1 MRRGAAR
8 PLLRLPAIMEILEVS
23 AFVSFTLAIL
33 LLFAGKALTHAL
45 EPLRRYS
52 IPESVVG
59 GFICAACT
67 ALLYY
72 GFDLQVQFGLGVRDL
87 LLLYFFAAIG
97 LRTDLSTLLKG
108 GKALAILLAL
118 ATGYIVLQ
126 NLLGMGLADAFG
138 LDPRAG
144 LMLGSISL
152 TGGVGTTLAWA
163 PHFVENLG
171 ISNAM
176 ELGIAGNTV
185 GLIAAC
191 LIGGPIA
198 RYLLTRHRLQPSA
211 QTRLDVGLSFAEERP
226 RLDYYGVLWAWMWL
240 NLTLLLGEGLHNLL
254 ASTGLTLPEFVSCLM
269 AGIALRNGLPP
280 LRKLMFRNRL
290 LSLKLARA
298 SSWVNARDGLALI
311 SDICLGLFLTM
322 ALMGLRLWELE
333 GLLGLILLVIGL
345 QVLMCVVFTLLV
357 VFRLMGR
364 DYEAAVI
371 CAGFGGI
378 ALGSTATAVVNM
390 TSVTQQYGAA
400 HRAFI
405 LVPLVCGFF
414 IDLANALIINLLVN
428 L

>member
-1 MRRGAAR
+1 
-8 PLLRLPAIMEILEVS
+8 MEILEVS

-298 SSWVNARDGLALI
+298 SSWGNARDGLALI

-345 QVLMCVVFTLLV
+345 QVLMCVAFTLLV

>member
-1 MRRGAAR
+1 
-8 PLLRLPAIMEILEVS
+8 MEILEVS

-345 QVLMCVVFTLLV
+345 QVLMCVAFTLLV